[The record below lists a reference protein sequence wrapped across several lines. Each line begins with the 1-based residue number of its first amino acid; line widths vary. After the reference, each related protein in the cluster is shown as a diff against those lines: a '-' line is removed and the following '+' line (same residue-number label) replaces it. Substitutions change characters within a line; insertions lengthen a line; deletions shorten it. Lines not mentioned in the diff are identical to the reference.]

1 MITFTPYASSS
12 SGNMY
17 TVSDGKTVVMLD
29 CGLPWKKIR
38 ELLKFNTSG
47 IEGVLLTHRHMDHCR
62 GAKDAAKSGLDIYA
76 SRPTFDALQIPEH
89 RANVI
94 DGGKW
99 NRPRQ
104 FQIGTW
110 TVFPF
115 DVVHDTEGA
124 LGFYMVNLEGEAFL
138 YLTDTAY
145 SPVRFA
151 NLRVIA
157 AECNF
162 VGSILTENILEGRVP
177 WFVGR
182 RIRRSHCSLETF
194 IELLRANDL
203 SRCREIW
210 LLHLSSGNSSE
221 ERMKREIQ
229 EATGI
234 PCRACKESA

>member
-1 MITFTPYASSS
+1 MIDFRPYASSS

-29 CGLPWKKIR
+29 CGLPWKKAR
-38 ELLKFNTSG
+38 ELLQFKTSN
-47 IEGVLLTHRHMDHCR
+47 IAAIFLTHRHMDHCR

-76 SRPTFDALQIPEH
+76 SKGTFDSLQIPEH
-89 RANVI
+89 RASI
-94 DGGKW
+94 IEGGQ
-99 NRPRQ
+99 Q

-115 DVVHDTEGA
+115 EVVHDTEGA
-124 LGFYMVNLEGEAFL
+124 LGFYMVNGDNEAFL

-151 NLRVIA
+151 RLHVIA

-162 VGSILTENILEGRVP
+162 AGDILTENILEGRVP
-177 WFVGR
+177 WFVGK

-194 IELLRANDL
+194 IELLKANDL
-203 SRCREIW
+203 SMCREIH
-210 LLHLSSGNSSE
+210 LLHLSSGNSDQE
-221 ERMKREIQ
+221 QMKREIQ
-229 EATGI
+229 QATGI
-234 PCRACKESA
+234 PVHICAE

>member
-38 ELLKFNTSG
+38 ELLKFNTAN
-47 IEGVLLTHRHMDHCR
+47 IAGVLLTHRHMDHCR

-76 SRPTFDALQIPEH
+76 SKPTFDALQIPEH
-89 RANVI
+89 RSNVI
-94 DGGKW
+94 ENGK
-99 NRPRQ
+99 Q

-110 TVFPF
+110 AVFPF
-115 DVVHDTEGA
+115 DVIHDTEGA
-124 LGFYMVNLEGEAFL
+124 LGFYMVNEEGEAFL

-151 NLRVIA
+151 NLSVIA

-194 IELLRANDL
+194 IELLKANDI
-203 SRCREIW
+203 SKCREIH
-210 LLHLSSGNSSE
+210 LLHLSSGNSSQDQ
-221 ERMKREIQ
+221 MKREIQ

-234 PCRACKESA
+234 PVHVCEE